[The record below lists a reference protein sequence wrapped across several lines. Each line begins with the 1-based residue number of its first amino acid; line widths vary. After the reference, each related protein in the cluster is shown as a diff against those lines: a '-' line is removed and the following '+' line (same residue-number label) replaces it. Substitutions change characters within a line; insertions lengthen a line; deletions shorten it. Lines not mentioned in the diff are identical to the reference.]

1 MISIQ
6 EAREIIRQNLPP
18 RQIEK
23 IDLAEAPGQVL
34 AKDVFAREP
43 SPRYTNSAMDGFA
56 LRWEDVR
63 TVAASGSVTLAII
76 GESQAGIPYAGELQ
90 AGQAVRIST
99 GGMLCRGADTIVP
112 IEEVEITAQNLKV
125 LKADHRGQHVR
136 SEGEEFS
143 AGELLLSQH
152 TRLEPPSIA
161 LLASQGITEV
171 PVFRKPD
178 VSIIV
183 TGSELVPY
191 TAATKPWQIR
201 DSNGIMLHSAVR
213 KSGGGTTLNAHVED
227 SYDKTVAAVE
237 QAKDQSDIILFSG
250 GVSVGPHDLVKKAA
264 RECGFETLF
273 WRVNQKPGK
282 PLFFARSGNALFFGL
297 PGNPVSAYM
306 CYLYYVHPVLHYLQG
321 KEYAH
326 RAIQGSIA
334 LAIRNTTSR
343 AQLFRV
349 TLEET
354 PGQLPPVRPVARQGS
369 HMLTS
374 LTDADGFIHLKVNG
388 ALKEGDIVKVIP
400 FS

>member
-1 MISIQ
+1 MITIK
-6 EAREIIRQNLPP
+6 EAREIIRQNLPS

-23 IDLAEAPGQVL
+23 IELAEAPGRVL
-34 AKDVFAREP
+34 AEDIFAREP

-56 LRWEDVR
+56 VRWEDVQA
-63 TVAASGSVTLAII
+63 VIASGPVTLAIV
-76 GESQAGIPYAGELQ
+76 GESQAGIPYTGELE
-90 AGQAVRIST
+90 AGQVVRIST

-143 AGELLLSQH
+143 AGDLVLSQH

-171 PVFRKPD
+171 PVFRKPG

-191 TAATKPWQIR
+191 TAAAKPWQIR
-201 DSNGIMLHSAVR
+201 DSNGIMLRSAVR
-213 KSGGGTTLNAHVED
+213 KSGGETKLNAHVED
-227 SYDKTVAAVE
+227 SYEKTVGAVE
-237 QAKDQSDIILFSG
+237 QANKQTDVILFSG

-264 RECGFETLF
+264 QECGFETLF

-282 PLFFARSGNALFFGL
+282 PLFFARSGNTLFFGL

-306 CYLYYVHPVLHYLQG
+306 CYLYYVHPALQYLQG

-326 RAIQGSIA
+326 LAIQGKVAASIH
-334 LAIRNTTSR
+334 NSTSR

-349 TLEET
+349 SLEQA
-354 PGQLPPVRPVARQGS
+354 PGQLPLVRPIPRQGS

-388 ALKEGDIVKVIP
+388 ALKEGDIVEVIP

>member
-1 MISIQ
+1 MITIK

-56 LRWEDVR
+56 VRWEDVQA
-63 TVAASGSVTLAII
+63 VAVSGPATLTIV

-90 AGQAVRIST
+90 GGEAVRIST
-99 GGMLCRGADTIVP
+99 GGMLCRGADTVVP
-112 IEEVEITAQNLKV
+112 IEEAEITAQTLKV
-125 LKADHRGQHVR
+125 LKADHHRQHLR
-136 SEGEEFS
+136 SEGEEFN
-143 AGELLLSQH
+143 AGDLLLSQH

-171 PVFRKPD
+171 PVFQKPG

-191 TAATKPWQIR
+191 TAAVKPWQIR
-201 DSNGIMLHSAVR
+201 DSNGIMLRSAVR
-213 KSGGGTTLNAHVED
+213 KSGGEITLNAHVDD
-227 SYDKTVAAVE
+227 SYEKTAAAVE
-237 QAKDQSDIILFSG
+237 QAKVQSDIILFSG

-264 RECGFETLF
+264 RECGFETQF

-282 PLFFARSGNALFFGL
+282 PLFFARNGNTLFFGL

-306 CYLYYVHPVLHYLQG
+306 CYLYYVHPVLQYLQG

-326 RAIQGSIA
+326 RAIQGRVSSVIC
-334 LAIRNTTSR
+334 NTTSR

-349 TLEET
+349 SLEQT
-354 PGQLPPVRPVARQGS
+354 PGRLPLVHPVARQGS

-374 LTDADGFIHLKVNG
+374 LTGADGFINLDVNG
-388 ALKEGDIVKVIP
+388 ELKEGDIVEVIP
-400 FS
+400 FV